1 MLVPGD
7 VIMVTGSSGQMGRQF
22 RELSLTMRSNEF
34 VLLTREDMAI
44 DDIGAVTRQFEKIKP
59 KYFINCAAYTA
70 VDQAETN
77 KDEAYLI
84 NGDAPGILAQVAK
97 EYNVP
102 FIHLS
107 TDYVFDGMATV
118 PYKEDHL
125 TEPQNVYGASKLEG
139 EKRVFLLNE
148 DAIVIRT
155 SWLYSEYGKNFVKTM
170 LGLMQRKEADNI
182 RVVSDQIGS
191 PTWTADLANAI
202 ISILRAPEWKP
213 GTYHFANDGV
223 ISWFDFAN
231 AIREIKGLSCR
242 IDPITTPEYP
252 TPAKRPAW
260 SVLDTN
266 KIQQAY
272 GIKPGY
278 WKDSLAACLSRME

>member
-1 MLVPGD
+1 MLQSGD
-7 VIMVTGSSGQMGRQF
+7 IIMVTGSSGQVGRQF
-22 RELSLTMRSNEF
+22 RELSTTMPSNQF
-34 VLLTREDMAI
+34 VMLTRDDMVIHDLRSVRSMFAT
-44 DDIGAVTRQFEKIKP
+44 VKP
-59 KYFINCAAYTA
+59 QYFINCAAYTA

-97 EYNVP
+97 ECNVP

-148 DAIVIRT
+148 AAIVIRT
-155 SWLYSEYGKNFVKTM
+155 SWLYSAYRKNFVKTM
-170 LGLMQRKEADNI
+170 LSLMQQREEIN
-182 RVVSDQIGS
+182 VVNDQVGS
-191 PTWTADLANAI
+191 PTWTGDLATGI

-213 GTYHFANDGV
+213 GTYHFSNDGT

-231 AIREIKGLSCR
+231 AIKELKGLSCR
-242 IDPITTPEYP
+242 INPVTTPEYP
-252 TPAKRPAW
+252 TPARRPPY
-260 SVLDTN
+260 SVLDTT
-266 KIQQAY
+266 KIQQVY
-272 GIKPGY
+272 GVKPSY
-278 WKDSLAACLSRME
+278 WKDSLQECLLRMP